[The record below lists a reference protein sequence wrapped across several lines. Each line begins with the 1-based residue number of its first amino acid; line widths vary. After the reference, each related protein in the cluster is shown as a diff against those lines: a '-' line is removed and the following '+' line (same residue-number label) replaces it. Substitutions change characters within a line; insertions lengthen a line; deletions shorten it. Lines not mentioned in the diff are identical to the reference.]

1 MLNYINGE
9 IVDIDSNKVVVDVNG
24 MGYELQVSANTLADC
39 QIGQKRKLNCYM
51 QVREDGISLFGF
63 STMEEKRLFMLLV
76 SVSGVGCKVA
86 ISILGGMTANQLAL
100 AIYNGDIKQI
110 TKIKGLGKKTAE
122 RLVLEL
128 REKVT
133 VESYDFETLPIAV
146 NPDITVTKDMQ
157 NAIAVLC
164 GLGKNQAD
172 AQKLVEAACK
182 LGAKT
187 AEEIVNMAFRIN

>member
-1 MLNYINGE
+1 MISYLNGE
-9 IVDIDSNKVVVDVNG
+9 IVEKDSNRVVIDVAG
-24 MGYELQVSANTLADC
+24 IGYELQVSDNTLVDC
-39 QIGQKRKLNCYM
+39 QVGQKRKLNCYM
-51 QVREDGISLFGF
+51 QVREDGVSLFGF
-63 STMEEKRLFMLLV
+63 STMEEKRLFTLLV
-76 SVSGVGCKVA
+76 SVSGIGCKVA
-86 ISILGGMTANQLAL
+86 ISILSGMTANQLAL

-128 REKVT
+128 REKVS
-133 VESYDFETLPIAV
+133 VEACDFEQLPIAV

-164 GLGKNQAD
+164 GLGKSQAD

-182 LGAKT
+182 LGAKS
-187 AEEIVNMAFRIN
+187 AEEIINMAFRIN